1 MGTLKTSSITPMKS
15 ASSSVVP
22 QIMLSAALATTTS
35 SLVAQNDSTN
45 TVAAS
50 PSATILPSATTPN
63 SNQLKKSKGL
73 YITKNGLSKRL
84 NYFSEDEQG
93 DTILHMIDDDGDGDK
108 EIFYILGSAIYRKEN
123 HTQSLKQIYI
133 QDSPQIFT
141 LTDIMRDFF
150 GQNTADV
157 STLPHDMQIFLRE
170 NHSPES
176 IDAQYLLH

>member
-1 MGTLKTSSITPMKS
+1 MATLKSSSATAIKS
-15 ASSSVVP
+15 ASSSVTP
-22 QIMLSAALATTTS
+22 QIMLPAALATTTS
-35 SLVAQNDSTN
+35 PLLAQNNSN
-45 TVAAS
+45 TVTAS

>member
-1 MGTLKTSSITPMKS
+1 MGALK
-15 ASSSVVP
+15 SSSVTAMKSTSSSAAP

-35 SLVAQNDSTN
+35 PLLAQNDSN
-45 TVAAS
+45 TVAVS
-50 PSATILPSATTPN
+50 PSATILPSATAPN
-63 SNQLKKSKGL
+63 SNQLKKSRGL

-123 HTQSLKQIYI
+123 HTQSPKQIYI
-133 QDSPQIFT
+133 KDSPQIFT
-141 LTDIMRDFF
+141 LADIMRDFF
-150 GQNTADV
+150 GQNSADV

-176 IDAQYLLH
+176 IDAHYLLH

>member
-1 MGTLKTSSITPMKS
+1 MGALKSSSTTAIGA
-15 ASSSVVP
+15 ASSSVAP
-22 QIMLSAALATTTS
+22 QNMLSATLATTTS
-35 SLVAQNDSTN
+35 PLLAQNNSN

-50 PSATILPSATTPN
+50 PSATILPSATAPN

-93 DTILHMIDDDGDGDK
+93 DTVLHMIDDDGDGDK

-123 HTQSLKQIYI
+123 HTQSPKHIYI
-133 QDSPQIFT
+133 KDSPQIFT
-141 LTDIMRDFF
+141 LTDILRDFF
-150 GQNTADV
+150 GQNTTDI

-176 IDAQYLLH
+176 IDAQYLIH